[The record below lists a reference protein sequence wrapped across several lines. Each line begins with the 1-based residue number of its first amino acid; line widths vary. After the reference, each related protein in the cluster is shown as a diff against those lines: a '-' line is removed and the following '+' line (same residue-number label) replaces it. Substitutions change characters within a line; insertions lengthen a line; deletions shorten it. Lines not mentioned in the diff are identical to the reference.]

1 MKTVRLQ
8 TLRLQSVRMQT
19 VTLLYTYTV
28 WRIYNAVTSGL
39 AIFFIIIARGQSF
52 FYKDTI
58 NMSKDTTRANTIK
71 SCIIYSSQCIQVR
84 KWPLDNKTSQKKGG
98 WFFLFTFF
106 LRFYFFWKF
115 RFSNLYS
122 HVGKGEITSAD
133 SRNNTDIK
141 IFLWFKKFKHF
152 DSWITWNPGQEQ
164 FWKYYLWRSL
174 S

>member
-1 MKTVRLQ
+1 MIIVREQNFLQ
-8 TLRLQSVRMQT
+8 RRYKYVKRYNPSKHDQKLHYLFLSVYPGKK
-19 VTLLYTYTV
+19 VTFGQQNQPEKG
-28 WRIYNAVTSGL
+28 WM
-39 AIFFIIIARGQSF
+39 IFS
-52 FYKDTI
+52 
-58 NMSKDTTRANTIK
+58 
-71 SCIIYSSQCIQVR
+71 
-84 KWPLDNKTSQKKGG
+84 
-98 WFFLFTFF
+98 LFFF

-174 S
+174 SFDRKLELRFC